1 MVKESGQLL
10 RVPPH
15 GGRDREGKSFTL
27 DLVNARRP
35 TQLWR
40 GPEKTS
46 QNIYHISKTGKHTKT
61 DGKRVKKQSGS

>member
-27 DLVNARRP
+27 DLVNARRS
-35 TQLWR
+35 TQLLER
-40 GPEKTS
+40 AREDFTEHSPYF
-46 QNIYHISKTGKHTKT
+46 Q
-61 DGKRVKKQSGS
+61 DR